1 MHCRPPAVLLLHF
14 LPLLFCL
21 SLGGY
26 TVQYLCTYV
35 RMYVYTSSKF
45 THANVYTQVYICMYT
60 PTQKTQAQ
68 TLNHPNLP
76 HTTHTHTRTHAYT
89 RTHLHTHTH
98 THPHPRTHAH
108 THTHTHHAH
117 THTHTHARTH
127 AGTHTHTLTPCTH
140 YAHTHART
148 HAGTHTPD
156 RQGRAQRRQRLR
168 EPLPVQ
174 CISCR
179 VEGLSGCHG
188 HQQGR
193 SRCRASQAHSAS
205 QLLGRYCNGNGND
218 EVKRELK
225 CTHCG

>member
-1 MHCRPPAVLLLHF
+1 
-14 LPLLFCL
+14 
-21 SLGGY
+21 
-26 TVQYLCTYV
+26 
-35 RMYVYTSSKF
+35 
-45 THANVYTQVYICMYT
+45 MYT
-60 PTQKTQAQ
+60 HKYTYACTHPHKKQAQ

-89 RTHLHTHTH
+89 HTLACTYTHTHTH
-98 THPHPRTHAH
+98 TTTHMHTHAH
-108 THTHTHHAH
+108 
-117 THTHTHARTH
+117 
-127 AGTHTHTLTPCTH
+127 
-140 YAHTHART
+140 T

-156 RQGRAQRRQRLR
+156 RQGRAQRTQRLR
-168 EPLPVQ
+168 ELLPVQ

-205 QLLGRYCNGNGND
+205 QLPGQYWNGNGND

-225 CTHCG
+225 CTHSG